1 VLIGAAFSVQEV
13 EALPA
18 EDHDVALGH
27 DPDRARLA
35 LAFAISIERR
45 MRLLFLG
52 DLVGRSGR
60 TAVWNR
66 LPGLIRDYKLD
77 FVIVNG
83 ENAAGGFGIT
93 EDIFLETLNA
103 GADVVTTGNHVWDQ
117 REALV
122 YADRHDRFLR
132 PANYPA
138 GTPGRGSNL
147 YIARNGAR
155 VLVANIM
162 GRVFMHPDLDDPFA
176 AGEAIL
182 AACPLGEVADAVVFD
197 FHAEATSEKLCF
209 ATFRRRAGELRGG
222 NAHACAHRRRTD
234 PEWRHGLS
242 SSDSGMC
249 GDYDSSIG
257 MDKEEPVNR
266 FLSPR
271 SRRAGSRWLRDLQP
285 ICGVAVEISDRT
297 GLAERIA
304 PLRIGPRLPRH
315 TRSSGASSGRSHAGS
330 GAPMR
335 ISISRLASA
344 VSRSAD
350 ELAERLAP
358 DQHGRVKAS
367 MSTAGGTSTRK
378 PSKVLMSPMR

>member
-1 VLIGAAFSVQEV
+1 
-13 EALPA
+13 
-18 EDHDVALGH
+18 
-27 DPDRARLA
+27 
-35 LAFAISIERR
+35 

-93 EDIFLETLNA
+93 EEIFLETLNA

-122 YADRHDRFLR
+122 YADRQDRFLR

-209 ATFRRRAGELRGG
+209 AHFVDGRASFVVGTHTHVPTADAQILNGG
-222 NAHACAHRRRTD
+222 TAY
-234 PEWRHGLS
+234 LS
-242 SSDSGMC
+242 DAGMC

-266 FLSPR
+266 FVSKIPKGR
-271 SRRAGSRWLRDLQP
+271 FEAASGPAT

-297 GLAERIA
+297 GLAEKIA
-304 PLRIGPRLPRH
+304 PLRIGPRL
-315 TRSSGASSGRSHAGS
+315 
-330 GAPMR
+330 
-335 ISISRLASA
+335 
-344 VSRSAD
+344 
-350 ELAERLAP
+350 AETFP
-358 DQHGRVKAS
+358 DFWS
-367 MSTAGGTSTRK
+367 
-378 PSKVLMSPMR
+378 

>member
-1 VLIGAAFSVQEV
+1 
-13 EALPA
+13 
-18 EDHDVALGH
+18 
-27 DPDRARLA
+27 
-35 LAFAISIERR
+35 

-93 EDIFLETLNA
+93 EEIFLETLNA

-122 YADRHDRFLR
+122 YADRQDRFLR

-209 ATFRRRAGELRGG
+209 AHFVDGRASFVVGTHTHVPTADAQILNGG
-222 NAHACAHRRRTD
+222 TAYLTD
-234 PEWRHGLS
+234 A
-242 SSDSGMC
+242 GMC

-266 FLSPR
+266 FVSKIPKGR
-271 SRRAGSRWLRDLQP
+271 FEAASGPAT

-297 GLAERIA
+297 GLAEKIA
-304 PLRIGPRLPRH
+304 PLRIGPRL
-315 TRSSGASSGRSHAGS
+315 
-330 GAPMR
+330 
-335 ISISRLASA
+335 
-344 VSRSAD
+344 
-350 ELAERLAP
+350 AETLP
-358 DQHGRVKAS
+358 DFWN
-367 MSTAGGTSTRK
+367 
-378 PSKVLMSPMR
+378 